1 MLHWDPSVPRSGLG
15 GLIKRANHYAIV
27 VKDVAASLR
36 FYKDVLGLQQIKRPN
51 FDRHGAWLTAGNIE
65 VHLIKG
71 EPAVHK
77 GDNLVVGHLSL
88 ETDDVDEVL
97 RLLKKMGIQYS
108 RNVSVPNAKEDGVV
122 TQYFLRDPDG
132 YYVEICNCDI
142 LTKYCLGKD
151 EGLACSYNEAVEKV
165 NPCSFLKLALL
176 ANSNRHNDNSNKTIE
191 ELLPPKEQWASTVDP
206 QKLQNMLKRV
216 LIYGDIMQGETEET
230 ISTALLQANNNVPL
244 ATRILKARKKGQTF
258 QPPAFFVEE
267 GEEKYRPTVVNWTLE
282 EKQPQQQQKIQTVK
296 PQEKE
301 TFQLPPSS
309 RAEELVR
316 HFDKD
321 GNGVLTADELS
332 EFLKSLCHGISEALL
347 QKLISQVDSNN
358 DGTIDIKEIEEML
371 KTQESDLE
379 IESFFNL
386 LDDDGNNS
394 ITAPEFCKAV
404 AALGLNITDSEVEE
418 FYLDFDLNGDG
429 ALDVSEL
436 KKLLSTELGRS
447 E

>member
-15 GLIKRANHYAIV
+15 TLIKRANHYAIV

-77 GDNLVVGHLSL
+77 GDNLVVSHLSL
-88 ETDDVDEVL
+88 ETDHVDKVL
-97 RLLKKMGIQYS
+97 DLLKKMGIQYS
-108 RNVSVPNAKEDGVV
+108 RNVSVPNAEEDGVV
-122 TQYFLRDPDG
+122 IQYFIRDPDG

-151 EGLACSYNEAVEKV
+151 EGLEFYYNEAVEKV

-176 ANSNRHNDNSNKTIE
+176 ANSNKHNNKTLE
-191 ELLPPKEQWASTVDP
+191 ELVPPKDQWASKVDP
-206 QKLQNMLKRV
+206 QKLENMLKRT
-216 LIYGDIMQGETEET
+216 LIYADIMQGETEIT
-230 ISTALLQANNNVPL
+230 ISKALIQANNSVPL
-244 ATRILKARKKGQTF
+244 ATRILKAQKKGQTF
-258 QPPAFFVEE
+258 QPPSFFVE
-267 GEEKYRPTVVNWTLE
+267 GAEEKYKPIIVSWKE
-282 EKQPQQQQKIQTVK
+282 EKEQQTEIK
-296 PQEKE
+296 PSSTSEVEKE
-301 TFQLPPSS
+301 DKLPQLT
-309 RAEELVR
+309 RAEELLK
-316 HFDKD
+316 HFDMD
-321 GNGVLTADELS
+321 GNGILTVSELRN
-332 EFLKSLCHGISEALL
+332 FLKSLCHGISDNLL
-347 QKLISQVDSNN
+347 QTLISRIDSNN
-358 DGTIDIKEIEEML
+358 DGTIDIKEIENML
-371 KTQESDLE
+371 KTEESELE

-386 LDDDGNNS
+386 LDDDHNKK

-436 KKLLSTELGRS
+436 KELLSKEF
-447 E
+447 